1 MSHPTSPYEAVG
13 GTAFFEELVD
23 RFYGR
28 LILARDVGIPDA
40 T

>member
-1 MSHPTSPYEAVG
+1 MSDQISLYEVVG

-23 RFYGR
+23 RFYRR
-28 LILARDVGIPDA
+28 LILARDVGMPDA

>member
-1 MSHPTSPYEAVG
+1 MSDQISLYEVVG

-28 LILARDVGIPDA
+28 LILARDLSIPNA

>member
-1 MSHPTSPYEAVG
+1 MSHPTSLYEAVG
-13 GTAFFEELVD
+13 GLLFFEGLVD

-28 LILARDVGIPDA
+28 LILARDVGMPDA